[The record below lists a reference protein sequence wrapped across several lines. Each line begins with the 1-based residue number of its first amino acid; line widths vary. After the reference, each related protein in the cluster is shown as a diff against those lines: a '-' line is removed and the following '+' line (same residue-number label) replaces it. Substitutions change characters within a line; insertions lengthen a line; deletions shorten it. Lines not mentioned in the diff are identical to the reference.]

1 MAGLRSANVEQLG
14 ALGTLKCA
22 EVGRSLQKWTCPHF
36 PAYNGP
42 TPSNPSNV
50 TFPTLLG
57 RSRHV
62 FNGNLHLQLRRNP
75 FPFSNNGN
83 FLKLSLAKM
92 APSLLSYVPIVNRFV
107 SDGEKAQIID
117 IPPVEVHDVETDHD
131 RRARCLKHLL
141 RANHVNHSIIY
152 NNLRF
157 DNHTAHVL
165 SSAYLLGANDRQL
178 QNIYEAEAKEL
189 EPWKESPAEVSDD
202 DWRDLFGD
210 KTYQRAYVD
219 FFEDHLANNSYEWRK
234 VVDEFMFT
242 GDEPLVHGLIG
253 GLGHPLIH
261 LGYAYEMNSKEI
273 AIEALALAATQYNF
287 FHQYLDE
294 KRYTKPAPFS
304 SKSTFELINK
314 VADDKR
320 LDGLFKEPSLG
331 NLDVLFAK
339 HEEIV
344 LEYWNAWTITDPVK
358 QFEESQELA
367 VALLVTTIPRGTHG
381 YNFFTVHLLTTSHA
395 VRILLPMI
403 PAKFHISLVREW
415 WLLVLGVY
423 ISLLRPKI
431 DPDNVETDL
440 KQRHWG
446 HVEHEALNSQWA
458 TDAHY
463 VKAIRAMK
471 EASRTWGDV
480 HERYLASALTFVDN
494 FRGWTF
500 GAADLK
506 SGGYY

>member
-1 MAGLRSANVEQLG
+1 
-14 ALGTLKCA
+14 
-22 EVGRSLQKWTCPHF
+22 
-36 PAYNGP
+36 
-42 TPSNPSNV
+42 
-50 TFPTLLG
+50 
-57 RSRHV
+57 
-62 FNGNLHLQLRRNP
+62 
-75 FPFSNNGN
+75 
-83 FLKLSLAKM
+83 M

-107 SDGEKAQIID
+107 SDGEKAQTIN
-117 IPPVEVHDVETDHD
+117 IPPVKVHDVETDHD

-157 DNHTAHVL
+157 DNHMAHVL

-178 QNIYEAEAKEL
+178 QNIYEVEAKEL

-294 KRYTKPAPFS
+294 KRYTKPSPFS

-339 HEEIV
+339 HEDIV

-358 QFEESQELA
+358 QFEESQELV
-367 VALLVTTIPRGTHG
+367 VALLVATIPRGTHG

-395 VRILLPMI
+395 VRILLPVI